1 MQDSVFT
8 KIIKGEIPSYKVY
21 EDAKTFA
28 FLDIEPYFPGH
39 TLVVP
44 KLQVDKFD
52 DLPDEDYRALFE
64 AVRKITRQLKSKL
77 GTERAIVQIFG
88 FDVPHAHVHIMPAD
102 SSEQFYQAVANHISG
117 KPYPY
122 QLTQDELTD
131 IAKRVRM
138 EDEV

>member
-1 MQDSVFT
+1 MQDSIFT
-8 KIIKGEIPSYKVY
+8 KIIKGEIPCYKIY

-44 KLQVDKFD
+44 KLQIDKFD
-52 DLPDEDYRALFE
+52 DLPDEDYQALFDT
-64 AVRKITRQLKSKL
+64 VRKVTKQLKGKL

-88 FDVPHAHVHIMPAD
+88 FDVPHVHVHIMPTD
-102 SSEQFYQAVANHISG
+102 NSEQFYQAAASHISG

-122 QLTQDELTD
+122 QPTPEELTA
-131 IAKRVRM
+131 IAKKVRM
-138 EDEV
+138 EDEL